1 MDKLV
6 LVLMLAVTVE
16 ALVEYTKSLIKAF
29 TDKCYKCAVVQLCA
43 MVISIVLCVLANA
56 DMYAALGVP
65 FVVPGI
71 GMVLTGI
78 FASRGANFVS
88 DLVGRLR
95 GQKTS
100 EQTDA

>member
-1 MDKLV
+1 MNI
-6 LVLMLAVTVE
+6 MLSNTRLFRGIGSDELPLLLQCLGAAQKHYDRGETILAE
-16 ALVEYTKSLIKAF
+16 GAPTE
-29 TDKCYKCAVVQLCA
+29 QL
-43 MVISIVLCVLANA
+43 
-56 DMYAALGVP
+56 
-65 FVVPGI
+65 